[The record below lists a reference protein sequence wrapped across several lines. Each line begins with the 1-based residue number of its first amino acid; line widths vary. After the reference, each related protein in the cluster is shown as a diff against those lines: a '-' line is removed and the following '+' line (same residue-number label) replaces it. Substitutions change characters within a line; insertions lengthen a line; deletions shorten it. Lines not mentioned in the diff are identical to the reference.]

1 MKKAVLILFLFVA
14 FPVYADTTISG
25 PISFDTTW
33 SPAGGVYI
41 IDSNFSVLLG
51 VTLTIEPGTII
62 KARTTALGGPSIYGR
77 LIANGTSE
85 LPIRFTS
92 ISDDTPGGWQ
102 GLYFKPGSEGSFD
115 HVTISYAGYGG
126 FGFGNF
132 VGIENDG
139 GIVAIKNSLIDQ
151 NNQHGIW
158 QKAGT
163 LVIENTT
170 ISNHMFG
177 LTMWGGAVTATSNSF
192 LSNSQYG
199 LHASGGDSLS
209 LTGNDFTGNART
221 AYVVASLDFSHVNNT
236 SEDIANRGFETS
248 GEARDGAVW
257 HTSDLPFILNE
268 LIVGSG
274 KTLKLSAGTVFKMGP
289 GAYLDVR
296 GFLISNG
303 TADAPIYFTSLKDD
317 SVLGD
322 TNGDGAG
329 SSPNMTDWDGLT
341 FRENSVGNISHSV
354 IKYSGGFNG
363 TGRSA
368 IFNLGG
374 NLLLDNIIFSDNYQS
389 DIYQNAGALT
399 ATKIDFS
406 TPYNGLIFDGGTGD
420 ISQSKFYALSNAIDN
435 RSGVIIDA
443 RHNWW
448 GSVTGPQ
455 TPDNPAGT
463 GGSISGSVLYF
474 PWLTSDPLEVTA
486 SPHNPVII
494 VPGIMGSYLNRED
507 GTEVWM
513 NLLKMALPGDDS
525 YLDELKLSVGGEPT
539 NVPPLKSEN
548 VIRKTGSEDFFD
560 GLIEKLKL
568 DGYEEELDLF
578 VFPYDWRLDVQNSS
592 LELRDEID
600 RIRSQTGAEKVDII
614 AHSMGG
620 LLLKEYLRQ
629 YGGEFIGKFLGV
641 GTPHIGSSKSLKI
654 LMYGD
659 NLNATI
665 LFGLFGL
672 NSQRTKIISQ
682 NMPSVYE
689 LLPSSLYGNYLYDLD
704 DLDNNGVRGLLSYAD
719 TKEFMKNTGRNSS
732 LVDRA
737 DAFHQGI
744 DNLNHAD
751 YGVKTYN
758 IVGCG
763 TQTLDKIFIL
773 NKETSGDVEYNISY
787 TNGDGTVPLK
797 SAEAI
802 TANKKTYYLKNATHA
817 LIPSTSG
824 VKELIAGILT
834 ATSTEDFDIS
844 SYPNLATTS
853 TGCTIPDG
861 RIVSFHSPIELHVYD
876 AEGNHTGPNADGDIE
891 NNIPGVSYDVI
902 DGNKFA
908 FLPDGVEYTIK
919 GTATDN
925 GTFNARIETVEN
937 EVVIET
943 RYFNQVSI
951 VSTTQIE
958 LKNDSV
964 LIDNESDGIFESE
977 FPVSSILDE
986 NQSSDLTKPV
996 TTVTVVGKKKRSEP
1010 YTAPI
1015 KVTLV
1020 ATDDNSGVLK
1030 TEYSVTGEQNWT
1042 LYTKPFRIRTK
1053 GRTHLLYRS
1062 TDRAGNVESPKFI
1075 DIDIFKKNSGSKK

>member
-85 LPIRFTS
+85 LPIYLTS
-92 ISDDTPGGWQ
+92 FYDDSIGGDTGNDGLTTGANGQWQ
-102 GLYFKPGSEGSFD
+102 GLYFKPGSIGEFD
-115 HVTISYAGYGG
+115 HVVLRYAGQGG
-126 FGFGNF
+126 FGFGDF
-132 VGIENDG
+132 IGIENDG
-139 GIVAIKNSLIDQ
+139 GTVAIKNSLIDQ

-257 HTSDLPFILNE
+257 QTSDLPFILNE

-448 GSVTGPQ
+448 GSVTGPS
-455 TPDNPAGT
+455 TPVNPAGT

-486 SPHNPVII
+486 SSHNPVII
-494 VPGIMGSYLNRED
+494 VPGIMGSAYKNDELVIDPILHTYDDLIATLDVNGYTPDIDLFTFPYEWRD
-507 GTEVWM
+507 SNVFSA
-513 NLLKMALPGDDS
+513 NLLDD
-525 YLDELKLSVGGEPT
+525 K
-539 NVPPLKSEN
+539 
-548 VIRKTGSEDFFD
+548 
-560 GLIEKLKL
+560 IEEVK
-568 DGYEEELDLF
+568 
-578 VFPYDWRLDVQNSS
+578 
-592 LELRDEID
+592 EICNCD
-600 RIRSQTGAEKVDII
+600 KVDLV

-620 LLLKEYLRQ
+620 LVARSYIQSFDYDEDIDQ
-629 YGGEFIGKFLGV
+629 VIFL
-641 GTPHIGSSKSLKI
+641 GTPHRGAPTSYLQWEAGKFSPDINVANI
-654 LMYGD
+654 LIESFFQAEALRNGYSTVF
-659 NLNATI
+659 NYIHNRPI
-665 LFGLFGL
+665 L
-672 NSQRTKIISQ
+672 
-682 NMPSVYE
+682 SVQE
-689 LLPSSLYGNYLYDLD
+689 LLPVFDYIKDNNTGIIRQYPNDYPPNPFLENLNNNVSSLLSS
-704 DLDNNGVRGLLSYAD
+704 GVEV
-719 TKEFMKNTGRNSS
+719 T
-732 LVDRA
+732 
-737 DAFHQGI
+737 
-744 DNLNHAD
+744 
-751 YGVKTYN
+751 N
-758 IVGCG
+758 IVGNSG
-763 TQTLDKIFIL
+763 E
-773 NKETSGDVEYNISY
+773 NKTINVIRVIPTDHAVFWEHGEPEGFGAIIGDSGLERGA
-787 TNGDGTVPLK
+787 GDNTVPQLGSILDGIVNK
-797 SAEAI
+797 NTEASHRRIPTVAEGQIFNILTGGIATTTFDHGFELSPKVLLMQLLSPIDFVI
-802 TANKKTYYLKNATHA
+802 TAPNGKKIGKNFSNGSEYDE
-817 LIPSTSG
+817 IPDAFYSG
-824 VKELIAGILT
+824 FQTGNEYITILDPLDGEYKVEVQGTDNGGEYGILT
-834 ATSTEDFDIS
+834 
-844 SYPNLATTS
+844 SYVSEEFATT
-853 TGCTIPDG
+853 TETMGITKPDQ
-861 RIVSFHSPIELHVYD
+861 ITDLEVQVNNANPEDIIIERKITL
-876 AEGNHTGPNADGDIE
+876 E
-891 NNIPGVSYDVI
+891 
-902 DGNKFA
+902 
-908 FLPDGVEYTIK
+908 
-919 GTATDN
+919 
-925 GTFNARIETVEN
+925 
-937 EVVIET
+937 
-943 RYFNQVSI
+943 
-951 VSTTQIE
+951 
-958 LKNDSV
+958 V
-964 LIDNESDGIFESE
+964 LINDINGAYNFGWIKDKKTRDELIKRVEKIYKKDKKIDKGLAKVLSLNLKLYKKDKINEQAYNLIKT
-977 FPVSSILDE
+977 
-986 NQSSDLTKPV
+986 DL
-996 TTVTVVGKKKRSEP
+996 EWL
-1010 YTAPI
+1010 I
-1015 KVTLV
+1015 
-1020 ATDDNSGVLK
+1020 N
-1030 TEYSVTGEQNWT
+1030 N
-1042 LYTKPFRIRTK
+1042 
-1053 GRTHLLYRS
+1053 
-1062 TDRAGNVESPKFI
+1062 
-1075 DIDIFKKNSGSKK
+1075 